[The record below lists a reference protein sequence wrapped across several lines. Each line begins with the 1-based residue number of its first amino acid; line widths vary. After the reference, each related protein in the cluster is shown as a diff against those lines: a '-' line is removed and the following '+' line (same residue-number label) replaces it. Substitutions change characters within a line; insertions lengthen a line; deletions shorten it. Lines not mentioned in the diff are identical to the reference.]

1 MIPAAQKTVTEK
13 LDKKL
18 PVIIRKGKRN
28 TECVAERCYLVALDS
43 DGKPEMVAVSREM
56 RPVLCKKVAF
66 GYRLSTP
73 RCIFFFEFIGWC

>member
-73 RCIFFFEFIGWC
+73 RCIFFF